1 MVDLHGEAVSSFMR
15 VSNPA
20 RLAGLEGRKKEKKPG
35 AGTKTCSVKTGLR
48 GQKKRPLP
56 RQKARDAARP
66 RVPVTL
72 WLTKTAVKIPQ
83 KEGANP
89 PP

>member
-1 MVDLHGEAVSSFMR
+1 MR
-15 VSNPA
+15 VSNPV
-20 RLAGLEGRKKEKKPG
+20 RLAGLEGRKTKNKKQKTKKNLG
-35 AGTKTCSVKTGLR
+35 RGQKTCSVRTGLR

-56 RQKARDAARP
+56 RQKARDAVRP